1 MLNFIVLIVLII
13 SGQTTGLNHKKNY
26 VKVKIFVAL

>member
-1 MLNFIVLIVLII
+1 MVNFIVLIVFIL
-13 SGQTTGLNHKKNY
+13 SGQTTGLNPKKNY